1 LKLIIF
7 EKGFLG
13 RLFWNDMYIYTL
25 QRVYRFLE
33 EKTCV
38 ATQKRRNGKKRK
50 KRKKRSGKHG
60 EESGEAVRVN
70 RLAEVFLLLPFFHLQ
85 NARVRL

>member
-1 LKLIIF
+1 MKLIIF

-50 KRKKRSGKHG
+50 KRSGKHG

>member
-1 LKLIIF
+1 
-7 EKGFLG
+7 
-13 RLFWNDMYIYTL
+13 MYIYTL

-38 ATQKRRNGKKRK
+38 ATQKRRNGKKKSGR